1 MKVHVLKAAGTPI
14 ISAFPAPTSSAM
26 LILFP
31 GEPSART
38 VMSGMLSPTLTK
50 ARGVVEKVRVAALLA
65 RSVERRSANIVVVF
79 SVVKVVS
86 EVWDFNWFV
95 QRSIECV

>member
-14 ISAFPAPTSSAM
+14 IRAFPAPTSSAM
-26 LILFP
+26 LTLFP

-38 VMSGMLSPTLTK
+38 VMSGMLSPTLTR

-65 RSVERRSANIVVVF
+65 RSVERRSANIVVVC

-86 EVWDFNWFV
+86 EVWGVNWFV